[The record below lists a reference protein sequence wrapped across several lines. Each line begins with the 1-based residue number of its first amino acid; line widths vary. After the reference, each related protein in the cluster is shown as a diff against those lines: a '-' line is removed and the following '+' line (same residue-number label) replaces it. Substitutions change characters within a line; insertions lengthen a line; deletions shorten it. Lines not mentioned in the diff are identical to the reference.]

1 MRDALTV
8 PKKFVRTK
16 SNGNKIRENHD
27 IDRAGSSHRL
37 SKRCKKATK
46 EAIRICRGLLTHA
59 AGTLGVNLSVIQNR
73 MKRHPEIMNAYTEQM
88 ERNLDDIQKNL
99 MDAADDR
106 YPWAIKFFL
115 QTQGRKRGFG
125 EHVEHGGEVKLS
137 GSVISKEDAAKLSIE
152 EIRELVAIINKAK
165 QPDILEANFKVEK
178 KNEI

>member
-8 PKKFVRTK
+8 PPKFIRKQLNGKKVMKHSVEKR
-16 SNGNKIRENHD
+16 GIDNK
-27 IDRAGSSHRL
+27 L
-37 SKRCKKATK
+37 SLKCINTTRR
-46 EAIRICRGLLTHA
+46 AIRLERGLLTHA
-59 AGTLGVNLSVIQNR
+59 SDRLGIGLAVLQRRISKNPAIA
-73 MKRHPEIMNAYTEQM
+73 EAYTEQM